1 MIQSKEKYKSK
12 QQELNLKHRLKN
24 KFIFLQNSMNPDEMR
39 EKKER
44 IGKKEKGDA
53 MRHQPPHLPH

>member
-1 MIQSKEKYKSK
+1 
-12 QQELNLKHRLKN
+12 
-24 KFIFLQNSMNPDEMR
+24 MNPDEMR

-44 IGKKEKGDA
+44 IEKKEKGDA